1 MGEVVR
7 KPRTRAS
14 RGEEPPPED
23 ELGVTVPLSGS
34 WWSQF
39 VTEDD
44 MTKIEHSGKLVLL
57 MDILRQCELIGDKV
71 LVFSQS
77 LVSLDLIEEFLQ
89 IEDKRNE
96 ENRANMGCEVC
107 FLLNYIVSLFDFA
120 FLTVELGKSGPYWCL
135 AVEFRLLPPR
145 WADKPRDSQELL

>member
-1 MGEVVR
+1 MEVVGR

-14 RGEEPPPED
+14 RGDQPPPVD
-23 ELGVTVPLSGS
+23 ELGVTVPVGSS

-39 VTEDD
+39 VSDDD
-44 MTKIEHSGKLVLL
+44 MAKMEHGGKLVLL

-96 ENRANMGCEVC
+96 ENRANLGCEVC
-107 FLLNYIVSLFDFA
+107 CSM
-120 FLTVELGKSGPYWCL
+120 
-135 AVEFRLLPPR
+135 
-145 WADKPRDSQELL
+145 